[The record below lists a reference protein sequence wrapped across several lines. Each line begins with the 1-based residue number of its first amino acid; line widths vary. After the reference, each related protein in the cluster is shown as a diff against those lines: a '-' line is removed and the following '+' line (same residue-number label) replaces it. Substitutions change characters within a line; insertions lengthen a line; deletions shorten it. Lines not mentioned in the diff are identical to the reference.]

1 MIGASYEGRELWAV
15 KISDNVGVDEGE
27 PEVLLTAGQH
37 AREHLTIEMALYLI
51 GELTSRYATDPR
63 IKGIVDSREIW
74 IIPNV
79 NPDGSEY
86 DLAEDRY
93 HAWRK
98 NRQPNP
104 GSEFVGTDLN
114 RNWGFK
120 WGCCGGSSDQFAL
133 ETYRGPSA
141 FSAPET
147 QAVRNFVE
155 SRVIGGV
162 QQIKASIDFHAFS
175 ELILWPFGHTRADTA
190 PGPHAGRPRH
200 VRDARRRAWP
210 APTATRRS
218 SPATSTSPTARST
231 TGCGARSAIF
241 AYTFEMYPR
250 TAAAPASTRGDELI
264 GRETSRNREAVL
276 LLLENAAC
284 PQAVIGKAAQYCGD
298 GAADDDLHRASARSR
313 RRRSR

>member
-27 PEVLLTAGQH
+27 PEVLLSAGQH

-74 IIPNV
+74 IVPNV

-86 DLAEDRY
+86 DLTEDRY

-104 GSEFVGTDLN
+104 SSEFVGTDLN

-141 FSAPET
+141 
-147 QAVRNFVE
+147 VL
-155 SRVIGGV
+155 G
-162 QQIKASIDFHAFS
+162 
-175 ELILWPFGHTRADTA
+175 
-190 PGPHAGRPRH
+190 
-200 VRDARRRAWP
+200 ARRRRP
-210 APTATRRS
+210 C
-218 SPATSTSPTARST
+218 ATSSR
-231 TGCGARSAIF
+231 
-241 AYTFEMYPR
+241 
-250 TAAAPASTRGDELI
+250 AA
-264 GRETSRNREAVL
+264 
-276 LLLENAAC
+276 
-284 PQAVIGKAAQYCGD
+284 
-298 GAADDDLHRASARSR
+298 
-313 RRRSR
+313 